1 MGDSIS
7 KQINFERKKK
17 KEPEGSKDKPKP
29 FPNNVP
35 KRMRDEYNKKY
46 GKKTGFLEMTVQFL
60 KRATK

>member
-1 MGDSIS
+1 MADSIS

-17 KEPEGSKDKPKP
+17 KESEGSKDKPKP
-29 FPNNVP
+29 FPKNAP
-35 KRMRDEYNKKY
+35 KRMRDAYNKKY